1 MIEGKVKQRSCVG
14 GRAVRQRSVNLWK
27 GGAVKQ
33 LNAQRREDYMIIGK
47 KNYDQMAGGV
57 IEKSCLKGK
66 GVH

>member
-1 MIEGKVKQRSCVG
+1 M
-14 GRAVRQRSVNLWK
+14 WK